1 MVWKDDEGDSV
12 HYHEANENWKHIY
25 NLQFLVYPW
34 HRTGSLN
41 NDCIRPY
48 NQGLR
53 SADLD
58 TKKIVNLMYFN
69 QVEPGY
75 NKLNYTTLKKTEI
88 KVYNSDQ
95 VSLIKIDNLNYFG
108 NVD

>member
-1 MVWKDDEGDSV
+1 
-12 HYHEANENWKHIY
+12 
-25 NLQFLVYPW
+25 
-34 HRTGSLN
+34 
-41 NDCIRPY
+41 
-48 NQGLR
+48 
-53 SADLD
+53 
-58 TKKIVNLMYFN
+58 MYFN

-95 VSLIKIDNLNYFG
+95 VSLIKTDNLNYFG